1 MAFAGFKS
9 SWPEVVG
16 IDGEAAEDVIKSE
29 TSGVRVIVVKSGS
42 FVTDD
47 FRCDRVRIF
56 VDGHGIVTSEP
67 RIG

>member
-1 MAFAGFKS
+1 MAFAGLKS

-42 FVTDD
+42 FVTGD

-56 VDGHGIVTSEP
+56 VNGDGIVTSEP